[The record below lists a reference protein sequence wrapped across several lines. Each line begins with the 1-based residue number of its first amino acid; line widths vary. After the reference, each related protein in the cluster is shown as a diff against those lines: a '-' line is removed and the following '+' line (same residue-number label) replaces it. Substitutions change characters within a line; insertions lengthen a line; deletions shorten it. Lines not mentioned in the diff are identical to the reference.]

1 MDQLLRITPSVPYLF
16 SDSPLCSIY
25 INYGAFPIHVLSGV
39 FFESRR
45 DEASCESCSIYH
57 ISTYIIKGAQI
68 KPWQFWYSLQTIIIF
83 KCWPGIWAIPSRLY
97 SMYYFAH
104 LLFNLLIIP
113 HKKTHECWALLTRFL
128 VFNSSGENVMLNELY
143 LLLVLIYI
151 CRFEFCQIDI
161 N

>member
-25 INYGAFPIHVLSGV
+25 IKYGVFPIHVLSGV

-45 DEASCESCSIYH
+45 DGASCESSSIYH

-68 KPWQFWYSLQTIIIF
+68 KHVLFCSFTIQ
-83 KCWPGIWAIPSRLY
+83 S
-97 SMYYFAH
+97 
-104 LLFNLLIIP
+104 
-113 HKKTHECWALLTRFL
+113 THHPTQKNHGCGALLTRFL
-128 VFNSSGENVMLNELY
+128 VFNSSGESVMLNELY